1 MIHIIDLKFQGLEDV
16 IAAFI
21 VETSKG
27 PVLIETGPYS
37 TYQQLVSGVA
47 KTGYSILDI
56 QHVLLSHIH
65 FDHAGASWALAK
77 DGANIYLHPVGA
89 PHMAHPEKLVQSAT
103 RIYGDQM
110 DTLWGALKPIPE
122 DQLIVCNH
130 SEPVKIGDQTF
141 IPWHTPGHASHHIAW
156 QWKDNLFTGD
166 VAGVKIQ
173 EGMVVPPCP
182 PPDINLEHW
191 KDSIDLIRK
200 LPLNHLYLTHYGPID
215 DIESHLDSL
224 EEILHDWAFWMKP
237 HVEAGKK
244 AEEVVPLFEQYVASQ
259 LKAYGISDHA
269 LDQYESA
276 NPSYMSVA
284 GLMRYW
290 KKKIQS

>member
-1 MIHIIDLKFQGLEDV
+1 MIHILDLQFQGLEDV

-21 VETSKG
+21 VETSDG

-37 TYQQLVSGVA
+37 TYQQLVAGVA
-47 KTGYSILDI
+47 KNGYNIQDI
-56 QHVLLSHIH
+56 KHVLVSHIH
-65 FDHAGASWALAK
+65 FDHAGASWALAEN
-77 DGANIYLHPVGA
+77 GAKIYLHPVGA

-122 DQLIVCNH
+122 EQLIICQHN
-130 SEPVKIGDQTF
+130 EPVIIGDQTF
-141 IPWHTPGHASHHIAW
+141 VPWHTPGHASHHIAW

-182 PPDINLEHW
+182 PPDINLEDW
-191 KDSIDLIRK
+191 KESIDLIRK
-200 LPLNHLYLTHYGPID
+200 LPLNTLYLTHYGPID
-215 DIESHLDSL
+215 SITNHLDAL
-224 EEILHDWAFWMKP
+224 EEILHDWAYWIKP
-237 HVEAGKK
+237 YVDAGHKQ
-244 AEEVVPLFEQYVASQ
+244 EEVVPLFQEYVAKQ
-259 LKAYGISDHA
+259 LTEFGISEHA
-269 LDQYESA
+269 QVQYESA
-276 NPSYMSVA
+276 NPSYMSVS

-290 KKKIQS
+290 KKKSQA

>member
-47 KTGYSILDI
+47 KTGYSINDI

-77 DGANIYLHPVGA
+77 NGASIYLHPVGA

-110 DTLWGALKPIPE
+110 DILWGALRPIPE
-122 DQLIVCNH
+122 ELLIVCNNN
-130 SEPVKIGDQTF
+130 EPVKIGDQTF

-182 PPDINLEHW
+182 PPDINLEDW
-191 KDSIDLIRK
+191 KESIDLIRK
-200 LPLNHLYLTHYGPID
+200 LPLNRLYLTHYGPVNQ
-215 DIESHLDSL
+215 IESHLDSL
-224 EEILHDWAFWMKP
+224 EEILHDWAYWIKP
-237 HVEAGKK
+237 YVESGTK
-244 AEEVVPLFEQYVASQ
+244 AEEVVPLFEQYVARQ

-269 LDQYESA
+269 LAQYESA
-276 NPSYMSVA
+276 NPSYMSVS

-290 KKKIQS
+290 KKKMQL